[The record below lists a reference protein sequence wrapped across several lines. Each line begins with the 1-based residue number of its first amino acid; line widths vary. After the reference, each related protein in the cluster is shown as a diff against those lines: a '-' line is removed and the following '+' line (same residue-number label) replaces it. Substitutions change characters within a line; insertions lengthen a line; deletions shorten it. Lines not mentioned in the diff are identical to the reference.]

1 MRGHRHPLS
10 ARASVRSSALILLGF
25 ACSALGGCEE
35 APKKN
40 PFDAPKDAAIAA
52 PPASA
57 IPKKEVAPELE
68 IDTVSTKVGFER
80 ALLQNPEGR
89 ARLTQLFTDAKK
101 WLEGQEV
108 RVLVDRKA
116 KVSWVATYLDE
127 LGKVGPSKITIRTDT
142 RKDYSQD
149 QRFTP
154 EAKAKAPPC
163 SLVAMVTAD
172 FGTAVWRL
180 SGGVASKRGRG
191 MAGPDLSMTG
201 ETIERLG
208 KGCPESSTFFVSVA
222 EGVEWGLAFDLAA
235 SSRVLEK
242 VKFEDSVLLGEV
254 ATPGHKVALK
264 H

>member
-1 MRGHRHPLS
+1 MRKP
-10 ARASVRSSALILLGF
+10 ALILAAL
-25 ACSALGGCEE
+25 ACVALTGCED
-35 APKKN
+35 APKKTTD
-40 PFDAPKDAAIAA
+40 PAKDAPVTAPAA
-52 PPASA
+52 PM
-57 IPKKEVAPELE
+57 PKKEVAPELE

-89 ARLTQLFTDAKK
+89 AKLTQLLGDAKK
-101 WLEGQEV
+101 WIEGQEV
-108 RVLVDRKA
+108 RVVVDRKA
-116 KVSWVATYLDE
+116 KVPWVATYLEE
-127 LGKVGPSKITIRTDT
+127 LGKVGPSKITIRTET
-142 RKDYSQD
+142 RKDYSPD

-154 EAKAKAPPC
+154 EAKAKAPAC
-163 SLVAMVTAD
+163 SLVAMVTSD

-208 KGCPESSTFFVSVA
+208 KTCSDSNTFFVSVA

-242 VKFEDSVLLGEV
+242 VKFEDTVLLREIP
-254 ATPGHKVALK
+254 TPGHKVDIK

>member
-1 MRGHRHPLS
+1 MRPP
-10 ARASVRSSALILLGF
+10 ALILT
-25 ACSALGGCEE
+25 ALICAALAGCED

-40 PFDAPKDAAIAA
+40 SFGPSKDAPVDA

-57 IPKKEVAPELE
+57 VPKKEVAPDLE

-89 ARLTQLFTDAKK
+89 AKLTQLLGDAKK
-101 WLEGQEV
+101 WIEGQEV

-116 KVSWVATYLDE
+116 KVAWVATYLEE
-127 LGKVGPSKITIRTDT
+127 LGKVGPSKITIRTET

-154 EAKAKAPPC
+154 EAKAKAPAC
-163 SLVAMVTAD
+163 SLVAMVTSD

-201 ETIERLG
+201 ETIERMG
-208 KGCPESSTFFVSVA
+208 KSCPESSTFFVSVA

-242 VKFEDSVLLGEV
+242 VKFEDTVLLSEIP
-254 ATPGHKVALK
+254 TPGHKVDLK